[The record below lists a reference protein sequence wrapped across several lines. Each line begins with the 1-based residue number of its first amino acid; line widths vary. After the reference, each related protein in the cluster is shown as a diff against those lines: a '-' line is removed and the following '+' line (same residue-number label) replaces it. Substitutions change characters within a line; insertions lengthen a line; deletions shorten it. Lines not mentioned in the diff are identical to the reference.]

1 MKRFLLI
8 AFTCILCSKSLVAQ
22 IHDNISLPN
31 DEEFMTV
38 DKDGRCHI
46 FSEGVLYTERVGAP
60 ELPYFKRVYFLPYNL
75 GDFKLNVTERDSHV
89 IIEDYTPYPSQG
101 PQKVKS
107 TDNVEFVELD
117 EKYDKSTFPDIEA
130 EIVSHEVIMGYHLI
144 TVASYP
150 YYYDGERHALCKRN
164 VSYSVDFSLDKSI
177 EVPKMVSTHSCKA
190 TESLL
195 KNMVDNPNDV
205 RVIQSPEQDSPSNMV
220 SMHSDGTSFPCNP
233 ELVILTS
240 GELSP
245 VFQTLAL
252 WKTKSGI
259 PTIIETT
266 EYINSHYIGNSL
278 CEKIR
283 KYIKEKEELWGIGIS
298 FLLGGDDTII
308 PSWEYIGHEFNE
320 VTDVYYVNGE
330 EWDPNTASSF
340 TSINSYIGRFPIC
353 NSDEASILTDKVI
366 DYEKANATID
376 YSYLNNN
383 LIASAYISRSVNNF
397 YNGGM
402 SSIYNSTHSIPWNF
416 WYQFDFFNL
425 RSPATINGTTYT
437 FSNNPTSTI
446 STGEDLTRQN
456 FLRALQDGAGSWP
469 HFHIVYHNDHCERTV
484 MGTSDQ
490 YLKEHITS
498 IDIDALD
505 FDESYYQIVVSGGC
519 HPADFRT
526 SCIAKSFLK
535 HNGRGAVAFVGN
547 VDVGWSSEYSQ
558 GNKLFTQLLTNDTN
572 NIESKMGQIWLSLL
586 QAGSSKKCRLHLL
599 GDPSMRIWTSSPQ
612 SINILKSQSGNNI
625 VLSRSL
631 NDVGK
636 PWSVCAYKENELY
649 VRESFI
655 TNTLQ
660 ISTADIE
667 NSGYVYLTY
676 TGPNYRPVIDSI
688 YISRP
693 ECDQIEITDIVID
706 DNQCNGDG
714 LYTSGETLRVSVT
727 MKNVGA
733 LSLSNFTG
741 QLQSTSPYVTI
752 LDDEVYQAHLMP
764 NGSVHKDYIVRIL
777 PSCPDLN
784 SHNNNSLC
792 LKLHLTDDNMDVYKH
807 FNIDVYQPKAV
818 VSQYEVIETSHTTT
832 NNYEL
837 IFDVANV
844 GTTTIENPTFR
855 LTTNSAGVTITS
867 DMFQLGSISPNM
879 CGGSHSFSFS
889 SSMPF
894 ASSNITFNVNMADE
908 NGWNKNFTLD
918 SFSSLPSQPTFSSNS
933 VKPGGNYID
942 ILLPSDSYNYYVY
955 RSNTGGFTRLND
967 MPTSGRYY
975 RDDGLNPQTTYTYK
989 ISRVSNQG
997 VESNPSSP
1005 VSATTKCQIDEQ
1017 FSKHRL
1023 AGSKAFV
1030 GSLVC
1035 WDVDRDGKME
1045 MFSNY
1050 RNWLEDKESF
1060 IAFNSEGNDLFI
1072 NNDPKM
1078 LEDCDPLLSNGQN
1091 GPAIGELF
1099 DDGEQYVLMS
1109 TYNENNLTNY
1119 AACYSMSNLY
1129 NNCAPE
1135 RKKLLSGTGYNS
1147 PRSIV
1152 IDDLNQDG
1160 ICEIII
1166 PSINQIQICSN
1177 SGNVMSTINAFLG
1190 YKTIATAKVLSNQVN
1205 KQIIAPI
1212 GADLKLYDMQA
1223 NHLMNLYHSS
1233 NGNITSPVACD
1244 IDSDGCDEIFFG
1256 QFHNIMDTITIM
1268 FADIDSSGSPVITNL
1283 FTTKYKYAGRL
1294 DCPLSLGDLNNDGIP
1309 ELVCYGLSQM
1319 TIYDFSTDQ
1328 AITRSLSSYQGGVG
1342 YAIIADVDGD
1352 NISEIIYSRQSNES
1366 TNHGEVCAMRYDGTS
1381 VPGFPFGIDE
1391 RMGECFL
1398 AADIDG
1404 DNKTELV
1411 IGENCGQ
1418 MSVWKTKGNA
1428 DKIDWGTARGNAQN
1442 TGSYEHIPY
1451 PERVFSYTYII
1462 ERTERNDLY
1471 VMGNALNVNNTL
1483 NMDNHKVIVWDNG
1496 VLNLNN
1502 ASITNSKMIVK
1513 NGGELNISN
1522 NGEIRIGLNR
1532 SFKVDEG
1539 GKCTIAS
1546 GKIQ

>member
-8 AFTCILCSKSLVAQ
+8 AFTSITCSISLAAQ
-22 IHDNISLPN
+22 IHDNISLPD
-31 DEEFMTV
+31 DEESMTV
-38 DKDGRCHI
+38 DKDGRCHL
-46 FSEGVLYTERVGAP
+46 FSEGALYTEQAGAP

-75 GDFKLNVTERDSHV
+75 GNFKLNVTKRDSHV
-89 IIEDYTPYPSQG
+89 IIENYTPYPSQG
-101 PQKVKS
+101 PQKVEKN
-107 TDNVEFVELD
+107 DDRELVELD
-117 EKYDKSTFPDIEA
+117 EKYNKSTYPNLEA
-130 EIVSHEVIMGYHLI
+130 EIVSHDVIMGYHLI

-150 YYYDGERHALCKRN
+150 YYYDGESHALYKRN
-164 VSYSVDFSLDKSI
+164 VSYSLDYSLDESI
-177 EVPKMVSTHSCKA
+177 EIPKMVSLSSYKS
-190 TESLL
+190 TEMLL
-195 KNMVDNPNDV
+195 KNMVDNPDDV
-205 RVIQSPEQDSPSNMV
+205 RVIQGVEQDGPSNMV

-233 ELVILTS
+233 KLVILTS
-240 GELSP
+240 SELSP

-252 WKTKSGI
+252 WKTKTGI

-266 EYINSHYIGNSL
+266 EYINSHYLGNSL

-308 PSWEYIGHEFNE
+308 PSWKYVGHEFNE
-320 VTDVYYVNGE
+320 VTDVYYVSGE
-330 EWDPNTASSF
+330 EWNPYTAPNS
-340 TSINSYIGRFPIC
+340 TSINSYIGRFPVC
-353 NSDEASILTDKVI
+353 NSGEASILINKI
-366 DYEKANATID
+366 IHYEKADATID

-383 LIASAYISRSVNNF
+383 LIASAYITRVENDFS
-397 YNGGM
+397 NGGM
-402 SSIYNSTHSIPWNF
+402 SSIYNITHSIPWNF

-425 RSPATINGTTYT
+425 SSPAIINGSTYT
-437 FSNNPTSTI
+437 FTDNPSSTI
-446 STGEDLTRQN
+446 LTGEDLTRQN

-469 HFHIVYHNDHCERTV
+469 HFHIVYHLDHCERMV
-484 MGTSDQ
+484 MGTSDK

-498 IDIDALD
+498 SDIDALD

-526 SCIAKSFLK
+526 PCIAKSFLM

-547 VDVGWSSEYSQ
+547 VDVGWAPEYSQ
-558 GNKLFTQLLTNDTN
+558 GNKLFTQLSANDTN
-572 NIESKMGQIWLSLL
+572 ETESQMGQIWLSLL
-586 QAGSSKKCRLHLL
+586 EAGSTKKCRLHLL
-599 GDPSMRIWTSSPQ
+599 GDPSMRIWTSAPQ
-612 SINILKSQSGNNI
+612 SINISKSQSGNNI
-625 VLSRSL
+625 ILSRSL

-636 PWSVCAYKENELY
+636 PWDVCAYKENELY
-649 VRESFI
+649 VSEPFVS
-655 TNTLQ
+655 NTMQ
-660 ISTADIE
+660 ISTADVE

-688 YISRP
+688 YVNRP
-693 ECDQIEITDIVID
+693 GSDHIEITDILID

-714 LYTSGETLRVSVT
+714 QFTSGETLRVSVT
-727 MKNVGA
+727 MKNVGT
-733 LSLSNFTG
+733 LSLLNFKG

-752 LDDEVYQAHLMP
+752 LDDEVRQLIILP
-764 NGSVHKDYIVRIL
+764 NGSVHKDYIIRIL
-777 PSCPDLN
+777 PSCPDQN
-784 SHNNNSLC
+784 SHNNNSLRM
-792 LKLHLTDDNMDVYKH
+792 KLHLTDDDMDVYKH
-807 FNIDVYQPKAV
+807 FNVDVYQPKAV
-818 VSQYEVIETSHTTT
+818 ISQYKVIETSHTSTY
-832 NNYEL
+832 NYEL
-837 IFDVANV
+837 FFDVANDGV
-844 GTTTIENPTFR
+844 TTIENPTFR
-855 LTTNSAGVTITS
+855 LTTNSVGVTITS
-867 DMFQLGSISPNM
+867 SMFQLGSISPNM

-894 ASSNITFNVNMADE
+894 ANSNIIFSVNMADE
-908 NGWNKNFTLD
+908 NGWSKNFTLT
-918 SFSSLPSQPTFSSNS
+918 SFSSFPSQPTFSSNS
-933 VKPGGNYID
+933 VKPGGNHID
-942 ILLPSDSYNYYVY
+942 ILLPSDSYKYYVY
-955 RSNTGGFTRLND
+955 KNSTGGYIRLNN
-967 MPTSGRYY
+967 MPISSRYY
-975 RDDGLNPQTTYTYK
+975 RDDGLISQTTYTYK

-1005 VSATTKCQIDEQ
+1005 VSATTRCQIDEQ
-1017 FSKHRL
+1017 FAKHRL

-1177 SGNVMSTINAFLG
+1177 SGSVMSTINAFLG
-1190 YKTIATAKVLSNQVN
+1190 YKTIATAKVLPNQAN

-1223 NHLMNLYHSS
+1223 NQLMNMYHST
-1233 NGNITSPVACD
+1233 NGNVTSPVACD
-1244 IDSDGCDEIFFG
+1244 VDGDGCDEIFFG
-1256 QFHNIMDTITIM
+1256 QFHNETDTITIM
-1268 FADIDSSGSPVITNL
+1268 YADIDNYGSPVITNL
-1283 FTTKYKYAGRL
+1283 FTTMYRYPGRN

-1319 TIYDFSTDQ
+1319 VIYDITNNQ
-1328 AITRSLSSYQGGVG
+1328 TITRNLSPYKGGVG
-1342 YAIIADVDGD
+1342 YTIIADVDGD
-1352 NISEIIYSRQSNES
+1352 NTSEIVYSRLDIGDKQP
-1366 TNHGEVCAMRYDGTS
+1366 GEVCAIHYDGTFA
-1381 VPGFPFGIDE
+1381 PGFPFGIDE
-1391 RMGECFL
+1391 RIGECFL

-1418 MSVWKTKGNA
+1418 MSMWRTNGNA
-1428 DKIDWGTARGNAQN
+1428 ENIEWGTARGNAQN
-1442 TGSYEHIPY
+1442 TGSYEHTPY
-1451 PERVFSYTYII
+1451 PERVLSYTN
-1462 ERTERNDLY
+1462 NDGSTKECDVY
-1471 VMGNALNVNNTL
+1471 VVGNALNVNNTL
-1483 NMDNHKVIVWDNG
+1483 NMDNHKVIVWDDG

-1502 ASITNSKMIVK
+1502 ASINDTKMIIK
-1513 NGGELNISN
+1513 NGGEMNISN
-1522 NGEIRIGLNR
+1522 NGEINLGVNR
-1532 SFKVDEG
+1532 FFKVDEG
-1539 GKCTIAS
+1539 GKIRITA